1 MMEGAAECTPFPAD
15 AFASIQGSWTMTLN
29 DSQEE
34 AKVAVTNDGSF
45 SLTDGEEVIMSGILR
60 PAAGQQAQQGW
71 NYSLFE
77 KNGTDAQTL
86 ATLRISAGELTMEWR
101 MGNRQVVGKGA
112 LIVPPPE
119 ESESESSAIVA
130 KVIGLA
136 VIVGVVCLTCIVS
149 VVCVKCS
156 KLRRSSSL
164 SESIAAN
171 PRLLGSVK
179 AASKGQLHGVVASQP
194 TSQCDKTLD
203 VDMGQIMLELDVELD
218 VEQGDASPRPVECVK
233 AASKDQRRSPATKA
247 LESDNTLDLN
257 MGQEMLKLDVEQGE
271 AGSTTCGDIDQ
282 VEAGSIRQKSMFKA
296 FAEFDVDA
304 HVASF

>member
-1 MMEGAAECTPFPAD
+1 
-15 AFASIQGSWTMTLN
+15 MT
-29 DSQEE
+29 
-34 AKVAVTNDGSF
+34 
-45 SLTDGEEVIMSGILR
+45 GILR

-71 NYSLFE
+71 NFVLFE

-119 ESESESSAIVA
+119 ESESESSPPLAII
-130 KVIGLA
+130 IGISVGACCLA
-136 VIVGVVCLTCIVS
+136 AIVGVVVCL
-149 VVCVKCS
+149 KCKKS
-156 KLRRSSSL
+156 RRNSSP

-179 AASKGQLHGVVASQP
+179 AASKDQLHGVVASQP
-194 TSQCDKTLD
+194 TNQCDKTLD
-203 VDMGQIMLELDVELD
+203 VDIGQVMLELDVE
-218 VEQGDASPRPVECVK
+218 QGEASPRVLESVK
-233 AASKDQRRSPATKA
+233 AASEDQRRGPPSKA
-247 LESDNTLDLN
+247 LESENTLGSD
-257 MGQEMLKLDVEQGE
+257 MGQEMLNLDVEQGE